1 MGEIDAFKAPVRG
14 EPEAAAA
21 ERNWETQTQATEQYR

>member
-14 EPEAAAA
+14 EPEAAA